1 MSFWLV
7 TGGFLLAVVGVSWII
22 PTRPKVR
29 WLLPSA
35 ALAVGVLLLTPRR
48 TMLLP
53 MIECPNGG
61 ADCRLVG
68 TTYHTLVGLSV
79 PGGGRLG
86 YDGTLALA
94 LGIALGAAVMS
105 FVLILYRAR
114 LTRGGH

>member
-1 MSFWLV
+1 MGFWLV
-7 TGGFLLAVVGVSWII
+7 TGGFLLAVAAVSWII

-53 MIECPNGG
+53 MFYCRNGT
-61 ADCRLVG
+61 DCYLAG

-86 YDGTLALA
+86 YNGTLALA
-94 LGIALGAAVMS
+94 LGIALGAAVLS
-105 FVLILYRAR
+105 SALVLYRAAIR
-114 LTRGGH
+114 PR